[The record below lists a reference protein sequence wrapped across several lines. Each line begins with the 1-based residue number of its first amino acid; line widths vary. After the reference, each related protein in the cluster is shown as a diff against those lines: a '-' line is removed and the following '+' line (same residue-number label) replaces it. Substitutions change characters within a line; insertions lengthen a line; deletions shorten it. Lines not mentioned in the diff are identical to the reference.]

1 MENDYVVNGL
11 LRRRQEITDKLEQ
24 VQAQVRQLIL
34 DMDAID
40 ATIRLFKPDIEIGV
54 VRVKPVPRRH
64 AAHQHES
71 SRMIFSLLREA
82 SEPPTTRILTRMIME
97 ARGMNTADHAMVDTM
112 IKRIASTLRRLKHRG
127 KLTADKNDGKNM
139 RWQLARCQ

>member
-11 LRRRQEITDKLEQ
+11 LRRRQEITDRLERAQ
-24 VQAQVRQLIL
+24 VQVRQLIL

-40 ATIRLFKPDIEIGV
+40 ATIRLFQPDIEIGV
-54 VRVKPVPRRH
+54 VRVKPIPRRH

-82 SEPPTTRILTRMIME
+82 TEPPTTRALTRMAME
-97 ARGMNTADHAMVDTM
+97 TCGMNTADDAMVDIM
-112 IKRIASTLRRLKHRG
+112 IKRIASTLRKLKHRG
-127 KLTADKNDGKNM
+127 RLVAEKSDGKNM
-139 RWQLARCQ
+139 RWQLAA